1 MCIFEKFPQAFVHA
15 KSAQITKYCPMSIF
29 SSRPGYWLHGYTMFD
44 VTSVTITC
52 VKCSSFIFWALHYVT
67 FTLPLF
73 SGLIPSSPIWHYKSW
88 VTCLPIKLSWMLFLW
103 LVSIVHKNPIS
114 SVTG

>member
-1 MCIFEKFPQAFVHA
+1 MQNQPKLRNI
-15 KSAQITKYCPMSIF
+15 AQCQY
-29 SSRPGYWLHGYTMFD
+29 SRLDLVIGYTMFD